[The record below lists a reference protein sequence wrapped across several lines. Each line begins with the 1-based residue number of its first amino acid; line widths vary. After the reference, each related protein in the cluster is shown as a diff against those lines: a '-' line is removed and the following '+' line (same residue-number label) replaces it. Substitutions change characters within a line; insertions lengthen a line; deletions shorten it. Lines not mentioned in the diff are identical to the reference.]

1 MVCAA
6 ASICSG
12 LLLLQLCTAVQSLGD
27 IHQQRELY
35 VKSDPT
41 QPCPEDYQCHTLL
54 VYLQNATTTFITN
67 TTLYFLPGSHS
78 AVLSQA
84 RTLVIS
90 HVTNLV
96 FIGPE
101 EHPPVVEIQCNY
113 TMQFHFREVLSLSIR
128 NIKYF
133 RCGTTES
140 DQSEPLFPLQPSV
153 PPAALQ
159 FNTVHS
165 LVVENV
171 HITHSNGYGLFAL
184 NVIDNSSIK
193 NSKLSYNH
201 WKSDS
206 RIGGNALF
214 IFKDIAPSSDINVI
228 LSISSSVFSYGTFIN
243 RKMYSLFC
251 MLAFDSTHMHDSK
264 DRLECGSGGLGIMI
278 HSISG
283 DSEDTAS
290 LHSLDISLSNCTF
303 HNNDAYAGGNMIVKI
318 LQNTNLPLMVCTLL
332 ISNSTF
338 SSGKARQ
345 EGGGLVLFGRFK
357 NVRLNVIISDT
368 TFRGNSAFRNGGGF
382 YCACASLYSLHIVET
397 NFVENTAVTGGG
409 ASLENPPDTATVIFE
424 NTSFVNNVA
433 SQSGGGLYFI
443 QQCTDLE
450 LRGCHFTSNEA
461 NDGGGIELVLQ
472 AVLSESLPGAA
483 VIKTTIFKSNNAIH
497 SGGHLY
503 VQAKVHTFD
512 IQTLLIAGCTFK
524 YGSAF
529 TGGAVSINTTLTV
542 VMKIVQLQFSNN
554 NCRWMGG
561 AIYMYCQT
569 RSVLIS
575 ISRSVFNK
583 NIGDYGGAVGIG
595 SAGAQLRLA
604 EWHNLQFYQCILS
617 ENKAKYGAGIFIIQE
632 YLLDMTVTIYLTQF
646 VNNMAERASAID
658 VTCDKFL
665 QSRQV
670 SVHIKASHFKK
681 MSAQMLI
688 HISCTMHLLFMC
700 KA

>member
-1 MVCAA
+1 M
-6 ASICSG
+6 G
-12 LLLLQLCTAVQSLGD
+12 
-27 IHQQRELY
+27 ELY
-35 VKSDPT
+35 
-41 QPCPEDYQCHTLL
+41 
-54 VYLQNATTTFITN
+54 
-67 TTLYFLPGSHS
+67 
-78 AVLSQA
+78 
-84 RTLVIS
+84 
-90 HVTNLV
+90 
-96 FIGPE
+96 
-101 EHPPVVEIQCNY
+101 
-113 TMQFHFREVLSLSIR
+113 
-128 NIKYF
+128 
-133 RCGTTES
+133 
-140 DQSEPLFPLQPSV
+140 
-153 PPAALQ
+153 
-159 FNTVHS
+159 
-165 LVVENV
+165 
-171 HITHSNGYGLFAL
+171 
-184 NVIDNSSIK
+184 
-193 NSKLSYNH
+193 
-201 WKSDS
+201 
-206 RIGGNALF
+206 
-214 IFKDIAPSSDINVI
+214 
-228 LSISSSVFSYGTFIN
+228 
-243 RKMYSLFC
+243 
-251 MLAFDSTHMHDSK
+251 
-264 DRLECGSGGLGIMI
+264 
-278 HSISG
+278 
-283 DSEDTAS
+283 
-290 LHSLDISLSNCTF
+290 
-303 HNNDAYAGGNMIVKI
+303 
-318 LQNTNLPLMVCTLL
+318 
-332 ISNSTF
+332 
-338 SSGKARQ
+338 
-345 EGGGLVLFGRFK
+345 
-357 NVRLNVIISDT
+357 
-368 TFRGNSAFRNGGGF
+368 
-382 YCACASLYSLHIVET
+382 
-397 NFVENTAVTGGG
+397 
-409 ASLENPPDTATVIFE
+409 SLENPPDTATVIFE

-542 VMKIVQLQFSNN
+542 VMKIVQSQFSNN

-583 NIGDYGGAVGIG
+583 NIGDYGDAVGIG

-670 SVHIKASHFKK
+670 SVHIKASHLKK
-681 MSAQMLI
+681 KCQPK
-688 HISCTMHLLFMC
+688 C
-700 KA
+700 